1 MTSSTTLNGRAPL
14 FARLALLVALGTA
27 LAACSEARTAADP
40 EVVRPVK
47 VVEIGKTDD
56 TRLLDYSGAVRARWE
71 ANLGFRVA
79 GKIVERAIDV
89 GDRVKQG
96 DLLARIDAADYALAV
111 TTAEANLAAAE
122 KQVETAGLT
131 LKRAGQLQ
139 AKNVASQSAL
149 DEATLG
155 HQQAVAARDAA
166 ASSLQQARNQVSY
179 AELRADGSGIV
190 TAVGADSG
198 QVVAVGTPVVTV
210 AVDGDKEIQ
219 IAVPETEI
227 LNFKPGMAVEVGFW
241 NDDSL
246 KLQGKVREIAGSAD
260 PRSRTFSVR
269 VSLPD
274 DARVLLGMTATVRA
288 VIGTDR
294 PLISIPL
301 QALAEKDGRKIVWVA
316 DPESAT
322 VHARDV
328 EVADFGPDG
337 VRVAKGLNQ
346 HDLVVA
352 AGTQFMEENLKVR
365 LQQTGLSAS
374 VAIAET
380 DH

>member
-1 MTSSTTLNGRAPL
+1 MTSSVTSNGRTHI
-14 FARLALLVALGTA
+14 FARLALLAALGMA
-27 LAACSEARTAADP
+27 LAACSEAQTAAVP
-40 EVVRPVK
+40 EVMRPVK
-47 VVEIGKTDD
+47 VVEIAKTDD

-79 GKIVERAIDV
+79 GKIVERAVDI
-89 GDRVKQG
+89 GDRVQPG
-96 DLLARIDAADYALAV
+96 DLLARIDATDYALAV
-111 TTAEANLAAAE
+111 KTAEANLAAAE

-139 AKNVASQSAL
+139 AKNVASQSVL

-166 ASSLQQARNQVSY
+166 ASSLQQARNQVGY
-179 AELRADGSGIV
+179 AELRADRGGIV

-210 AVDGDKEIQ
+210 AVDGEKEIQ

-227 LNFKPGMAVEVGFW
+227 LGFKPDMAVEVGFW
-241 NDDSL
+241 NDGSL
-246 KLQGKVREIAGSAD
+246 KLDGRVREIAGSAD

-269 VSLPD
+269 IGLPD

-288 VIGTDR
+288 TIGTDR
-294 PLISIPL
+294 PLVSVPL
-301 QALAEKDGRKIVWVA
+301 EALAEKGGSKIVWVV
-316 DPESAT
+316 DPDNGT

-328 EVADFGPDG
+328 EVSDFGPDG

-352 AGTQFMEENLKVR
+352 AGTQFMTENLKVK
-365 LQQTGLSAS
+365 LQRDGRSAS
-374 VAIAET
+374 VAGGET
-380 DH
+380 TP